1 VSRHVPAAAEVR
13 ARPHGHGSVR
23 LAITDLDAE
32 LVVAFLDELADQR
45 AASTAT
51 YNLRLTAIRAFFWS
65 LALEEPA
72 YSGQIQRV
80 LTVPSKIATKREVSF
95 LLRAEIEAI
104 LMAGVGGGL

>member
-1 VSRHVPAAAEVR
+1 M
-13 ARPHGHGSVR
+13 
-23 LAITDLDAE
+23 
-32 LVVAFLDELADQR
+32 AFLDELADQR